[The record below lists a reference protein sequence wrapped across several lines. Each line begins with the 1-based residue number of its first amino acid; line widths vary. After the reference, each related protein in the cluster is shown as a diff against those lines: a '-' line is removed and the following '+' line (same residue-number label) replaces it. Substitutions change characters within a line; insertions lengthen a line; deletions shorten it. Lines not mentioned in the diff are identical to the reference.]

1 MPALLAIHDVDPKK
15 QIMAKVR
22 KQLPDIHLYGNAIL
36 VATYLRPKKARFG
49 TLQLDLADSTLKE
62 DEYQG
67 KVGLVLKL
75 GPRAYQDDESF
86 QFHGQKVDPGDW
98 VVYRPSDGWALTI
111 VDGSVLCRMLVESS
125 IRMRIPSPDAVW

>member
-15 QIMAKVR
+15 EIFKKV
-22 KQLPDIHLYGNAIL
+22 KKPLAEMQLFGNAIL
-36 VATYLRPKKARFG
+36 VATYIRPRKAKHG
-49 TLQLDLADSTLKE
+49 TLDLVLPDSVVKE

-86 QFHGQKVDPGDW
+86 QFHGQKVDVGDW

-111 VDGSVLCRMLVESS
+111 VEGGQLCRMLVESS
-125 IRMRIPSPDAVW
+125 IRMKIPSPDAIW